1 MTVEEANARCV
12 GRLPGLLGLCGIGS
26 VAHLPEGAARVAT
39 IELKTN
45 LLRTVRDGTLV
56 CEGRVVHGGQRT
68 QVWDARVW
76 REGEMERPVALF
88 RCTQLLL
95 PGERG

>member
-56 CEGRVVHGGQRT
+56 CERTPAHGGQTT

-76 REGEMERPVALF
+76 HEGEIARPAALF
-88 RCTQLLL
+88 RRTQLLL

>member
-1 MTVEEANARCV
+1 MTVEEANPRCA

-56 CEGRVVHGGQRT
+56 CERTPAHGGQTT

-76 REGEMERPVALF
+76 HEGEIARPAALF
-88 RCTQLLL
+88 RRTQLLL